1 MKRARPTPE
10 FLRTLRH
17 RRIAV
22 VHPRDEDG
30 EALIQQLQRIGC
42 TVQAFWPRPADLD
55 EGFDVI
61 FGAVAPGAL
70 SADADWLRRRRSA
83 AVIAV
88 VGYESPTVFDE
99 VLRLGALGVLTTPIR
114 PTGVLAV
121 LVMALSLHDELSRLH
136 KRVERLEQK
145 LAGINE
151 INAAKAILMR
161 TRGVDDREAYRII
174 REQAMGKRL
183 PTEEIARAII
193 NADAILSA

>member
-1 MKRARPTPE
+1 MKRSRPTPE
-10 FLRTLRH
+10 FLRKLRT

-30 EALIQQLQRIGC
+30 EILMQQLQRIGC
-42 TVQAFWPRPADLD
+42 TVQARWPHPPDPD
-55 EGFDVI
+55 EEFDVI

-70 SADADWLRRRRSA
+70 SADADWLRKRQSA
-83 AVIAV
+83 AVIAI

-121 LVMALSLHDELSRLH
+121 LVMALSLHDELSQLH
-136 KRVERLEQK
+136 RRVARLEQK
-145 LAGINE
+145 LSSVNE
-151 INAAKAILMR
+151 INDAKAIMMR

-174 REQAMGKRL
+174 REQAMSKRV

-193 NADAILSA
+193 HANAILSA